1 MDYLRRSIARL
12 AAARLKTEK
21 VLALTGAR
29 QTGKTTLC
37 QRILPELLGQPFTY
51 ISFDD
56 PDERLRFRDSAVA
69 ILEAIRTPLVVLD
82 EVQKIPALFDPL
94 KLVADRADRA
104 NRQNRQD
111 NVAGQGAKRFIITG
125 SSQLLLM
132 GRIRE
137 SLAGRAA
144 LLNLYPF
151 SLAEVSRCHEASPL
165 SAIWRQGRFDNDVAV
180 RFHELSADSVR
191 TAISLRD
198 EHLQWGGYPPVWQR
212 PEGIDKTNWLKDY
225 RKTYIERDILDVGQV
240 SGVESFI
247 LAQKLLCA
255 RTGQILSLSEVARD
269 VSLSVNTVK
278 RYVNL
283 LVMSFQCHLL
293 QPYYENVGKRFI
305 KSPKIYFPDPG
316 LSRSILG
323 DMSVNAGALYESW
336 VFSELT
342 KWRQTEPVEPEL
354 FFYRTSAGMEI
365 DFLIAEEGKILP
377 VEVKASNKAAH
388 ADAANIEAFMNEHR
402 TIAPVGLIVYRGKEL
417 VEVRRNIWA
426 VPDWYLF
433 GAALSAQ

>member
-1 MDYLRRSIARL
+1 MNYMGRSIAGL

-29 QTGKTTLC
+29 QTGKTTFC
-37 QRILPELLGQPFTY
+37 QRILPELLGRPFTY

-82 EVQKIPALFDPL
+82 EVQKIPSLFDPL
-94 KLVADRADRA
+94 KLVADRQERSF
-104 NRQNRQD
+104 
-111 NVAGQGAKRFIITG
+111 GQTEKRFILTG

-151 SLAEVSRCHEASPL
+151 SLSEVSGSREASPL
-165 SAIWRQGRFDNDVAV
+165 STIWRQGRLDKDVV
-180 RFHELSADSVR
+180 SRFHALPADSVR
-191 TAISLRD
+191 TAMRLRD
-198 EHLQWGGYPPVWQR
+198 EHQQWGGYPPVWQR
-212 PEGIDKTNWLKDY
+212 PAGIDKTNWLKDY
-225 RKTYIERDILDVGQV
+225 RRTYIERDILDVGQV
-240 SGVESFI
+240 SDIESFI

-293 QPYYENVGKRFI
+293 QPYYENAGKRFI

-323 DMSVNAGALYESW
+323 DMSVGTGALYESW
-336 VFSELT
+336 VFSELI
-342 KWRQTEPVEPEL
+342 KWRQTEPVEPGL

-365 DFLIAEEGKILP
+365 DFLIAEAGKILP

-388 ADAANIEAFMNEHR
+388 ADAVNIERFMDEHR
-402 TIAPVGLIVYRGKEL
+402 THAPAGLIIYHGREL
-417 VEVRRNIWA
+417 VEVRKNIWA

-433 GAALSAQ
+433 GAALDTR